1 MIEINNDNIIE
12 IINFVKVKFP
22 EASAALLTGS
32 FATKK
37 EKKNSDIDLMIFS
50 ESISQS
56 FVEKIKIG
64 SQKYDIIYLSTHYN
78 FLLKELYTDIY
89 SRYGVYTNMISTSKI
104 LFDKNNVLKDLIFFS
119 KNILIKEYASLDS
132 TEIEFKRKLISNAL
146 EDIEDID
153 SFGEFYFSSAL
164 IVEEMT
170 NLILS
175 NKLSTI
181 GRGKN
186 KARELKKVDSLFYE
200 ELTKSIIKN
209 DKEEFKRII
218 TEKLDFFGGILE
230 TYSTKEIPSI
240 TSNGYNRY
248 EILLKRKN
256 FNNNLLLDNYSM
268 LTKFLSDNNINLLH
282 YYYQN
287 EYLVIII
294 ESKII
299 DERMHRNI
307 ISWLI
312 AFFRI
317 PSNNK
322 IVIKASK
329 SKLIPFVNKQV
340 NEILEKD
347 LSFTNKFVFERRF
360 NNNFDILKFNYL
372 IVSKIIDD
380 FFIDDKQLVYEYLY
394 HSNILNGADL
404 DSFGLNYFQL
414 IDYRKKIIDEIDII
428 SKSLSPLEIEN
439 VSFEDY
445 YYSLEFPKVLNEM
458 DNYDLNLLMKS
469 FFCDEGIENKNIGAK
484 LLILNFYLKFLFE
497 INNSNNQ
504 LSIITN
510 ILKNQS

>member
-1 MIEINNDNIIE
+1 MIEKNNNLNE
-12 IINFVKVKFP
+12 IINFVNGKFP

-32 FATKK
+32 FAAEK
-37 EKKNSDIDLMIFS
+37 EKKNSDIDLIIFS

-78 FLLKELYTDIY
+78 FLLKELYTDIN

-104 LFDKNNVLKDLIFFS
+104 LFDKNNVLKDLVYFS
-119 KNILIKEYASLDS
+119 KNILIKEYGSLDS
-132 TEIEFKRKLISNAL
+132 IEIEFKRKLISNAL

-164 IVEEMT
+164 IVEEIT

-200 ELTKSIIKN
+200 KLTESIIKN

-230 TYSTKEIPSI
+230 TYSTKDIPSI
-240 TSNGYNRY
+240 TSNNCNRY

-256 FNNNLLLDNYSM
+256 FNNDLFLDNHSK
-268 LTKFLSDNNINLLH
+268 LTKFLNNNNINLLY

-287 EYLVIII
+287 ENLVLIV

-299 DERMHRNI
+299 DKRMYRNI
-307 ISWLI
+307 IGWLI
-312 AFFRI
+312 TFFKI

-322 IVIKASK
+322 IVIKISK
-329 SKLIPFVNKQV
+329 SKLIPFVNKKV

-347 LSFTNKFVFERRF
+347 LLLTNKFVLERRF
-360 NNNFDILKFNYL
+360 NNNLDILKFNYL
-372 IVSKIIDD
+372 LVSKITDD
-380 FFIDDKQLVYEYLY
+380 LFMDNKLLVYEYLY

-404 DSFGLNYFQL
+404 DSLGLNYFQL
-414 IDYRKKIIDEIDII
+414 IDYRKKIINEIDII
-428 SKSLSPLEIEN
+428 SKSISSLEIEN

-445 YYSLEFPKVLNEM
+445 YCSLEFPKIINEM
-458 DNYDLNLLMKS
+458 NNYDLNLLMKS
-469 FFCDEGIENKNIGAK
+469 FFCDEGIENKKIGAK
-484 LLILNFYLKFLFE
+484 LLILNFYLKFLLE

-504 LSIITN
+504 LSIIAN
-510 ILKNQS
+510 ILKMQS